1 MENHELSRAEL
12 LLHASSTNG
21 EVPTQKKLAF
31 PDAMSNRLFLY
42 PIDKWSQIK
51 YKIIRMPFYVWCSF
65 LPVYSSDQWPVS
77 PAFYLY
83 PPVVGH
89 SRNARVEC
97 GWMMETTLKLSG
109 LPSKHAYIYGEWI
122 LGNEHFF
129 LALFMFIPFDG
140 VAKRKKKNI
149 NGKSVQV

>member
-51 YKIIRMPFYVWCSF
+51 YKIIRMPFYF
-65 LPVYSSDQWPVS
+65 DAHFFPYTRLTSDQ
-77 PAFYLY
+77 
-83 PPVVGH
+83 
-89 SRNARVEC
+89 
-97 GWMMETTLKLSG
+97 
-109 LPSKHAYIYGEWI
+109 
-122 LGNEHFF
+122 
-129 LALFMFIPFDG
+129 
-140 VAKRKKKNI
+140 
-149 NGKSVQV
+149 SVQRFIFIRPSSVTVAMQEWSAAEWWKLR